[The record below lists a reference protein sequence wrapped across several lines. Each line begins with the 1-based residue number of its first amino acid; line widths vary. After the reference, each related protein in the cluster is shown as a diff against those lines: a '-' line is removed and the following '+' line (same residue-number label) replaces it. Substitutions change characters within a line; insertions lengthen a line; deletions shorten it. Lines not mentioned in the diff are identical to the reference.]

1 MSSMSAMIHHRALP
15 DKSIGEP
22 AHGDGYV
29 PVATSV
35 RFLTDS

>member
-1 MSSMSAMIHHRALP
+1 MIRHCALP

-22 AHGDGYV
+22 ARGDGYV
-29 PVATSV
+29 PVATTI